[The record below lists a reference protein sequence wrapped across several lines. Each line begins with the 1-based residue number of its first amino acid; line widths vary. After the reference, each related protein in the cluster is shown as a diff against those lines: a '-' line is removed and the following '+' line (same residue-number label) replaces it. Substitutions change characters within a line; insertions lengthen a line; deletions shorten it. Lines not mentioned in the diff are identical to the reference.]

1 MYTFLTI
8 ACVYTQIYLFY
19 NERTFMDTQNIGRIA
34 IIIGC
39 MIFSALFS
47 SCETAFSSVNKIR
60 LKNYASQG
68 NKRAEKA
75 LKIAN
80 AFEDALTTVLVGNNI
95 VNITMASVGTV
106 VFTSLLGEKGVGISS
121 AVMTVLVLIFGEVL
135 PKSFAKQNA
144 EKLALIFAGPLS
156 ALIFIFKPIVL
167 FFNLLAS
174 VLKSDKTEPT
184 VTEDE
189 LKYIID
195 EIEEQ
200 GVLEE
205 QESDLVKSALEF
217 DEITVNEI
225 LIPRIKVVG
234 IEKSSSIEEIKNL
247 FIEEMYSR
255 LPVYDKSLD
264 NIIGMITNKRFFKML
279 SQGGNDISE
288 IIQDVAHFSDL
299 KLISEALRDMQ
310 RLKTHLA
317 VVLDQYGGTKGI
329 ITLEDIIEEL
339 VGEIYDEND
348 EIIHNFI
355 KISDTEFEIAG
366 DMSIS
371 DMLEEIGLE
380 ETAIESTYTSVGGWV
395 TELLEHIPEENE
407 TAEYGIFKIT
417 VLKVREQ
424 SVEKLNIKI
433 TEPAVKQ

>member
-19 NERTFMDTQNIGRIA
+19 NERTFMDTQNIGRIV
-34 IIIGC
+34 III
-39 MIFSALFS
+39 ITIVFSALFS

-60 LKNYASQG
+60 LKNYAAQG

-80 AFEDALTTVLVGNNI
+80 SFEDALTTVLVGNNI
-95 VNITMASVGTV
+95 VNITMASVGTIL
-106 VFTSLLGEKGVGISS
+106 FTSLFGSKGVGIST
-121 AVMTVLVLIFGEVL
+121 AVITVLVLIFGEVL

-234 IEKSSSIEEIKNL
+234 IEKSSSIEDIKNL

-407 TAEYGIFKIT
+407 TAEYDIFKIT

>member
-1 MYTFLTI
+1 
-8 ACVYTQIYLFY
+8 
-19 NERTFMDTQNIGRIA
+19 MDTQNIGRIA
-34 IIIGC
+34 IIIITI
-39 MIFSALFS
+39 IFSALFS

-60 LKNYASQG
+60 LKNYAAQG
-68 NKRAEKA
+68 NKRAAKA

-95 VNITMASVGTV
+95 VNITMASVATV
-106 VFTSLLGEKGVGISS
+106 LFTSLLGSKGVGIST
-121 AVMTVLVLIFGEVL
+121 VVITVLVLIFGEVL
-135 PKSFAKQNA
+135 PKSYAKENA
-144 EKLALIFAGPLS
+144 EKLSLLFAAPLS

-234 IEKSSSIEEIKNL
+234 VEKNASIEEIKNL

-255 LPVYDKSLD
+255 IPVYEKSLD

-279 SQGGNDISE
+279 SQGGDDISE

-348 EIIHNFI
+348 EIVPNLI
-355 KISDTEFEIAG
+355 KISDNEFEVTG
-366 DMSIS
+366 DLSIS
-371 DMLEEIGLE
+371 DMLEEIGLDE
-380 ETAIESTYTSVGGWV
+380 NLIESTYTSVGGWV
-395 TELLEHIPEENE
+395 TELLEHIPENNE
-407 TAEYGIFKIT
+407 TAQYGNFFIT
-417 VLKVREQ
+417 VLKVKEQ
-424 SVEKLNIKI
+424 SVEKLNIRISSSEAEK
-433 TEPAVKQ
+433 

>member
-1 MYTFLTI
+1 
-8 ACVYTQIYLFY
+8 
-19 NERTFMDTQNIGRIA
+19 MDTQNIGRIA
-34 IIIGC
+34 IIIIT

-60 LKNYASQG
+60 LKNYAAQG
-68 NKRAEKA
+68 NKRAAKA

-95 VNITMASVGTV
+95 VNITMASVATV
-106 VFTSLLGEKGVGISS
+106 LFTSLLGSKGVGIST
-121 AVMTVLVLIFGEVL
+121 VVITVLVLIFGEVL
-135 PKSFAKQNA
+135 PKSYAKENA
-144 EKLALIFAGPLS
+144 EKLSLLFAAPLS

-234 IEKSSSIEEIKNL
+234 VEKNASIEEIKNL

-255 LPVYDKSLD
+255 IPVYEKSLD

-279 SQGGNDISE
+279 SQGGDDISE

-348 EIIHNFI
+348 EIVPHLI
-355 KISDTEFEIAG
+355 KISDNEFEVTG
-366 DMSIS
+366 DLSIS
-371 DMLEEIGLE
+371 DMLEEIGLDE
-380 ETAIESTYTSVGGWV
+380 NLIESTYTSVGGWV
-395 TELLEHIPEENE
+395 TELLEHIPENNE
-407 TAEYGIFKIT
+407 TAQYGNFFIT
-417 VLKVREQ
+417 VLKVKEQ
-424 SVEKLNIKI
+424 SVEKLNIRISSSEAEK
-433 TEPAVKQ
+433 

>member
-19 NERTFMDTQNIGRIA
+19 NERTFMDTQNIGRIV
-34 IIIGC
+34 III
-39 MIFSALFS
+39 ITIVFSALFS

-60 LKNYASQG
+60 LKNYAAQG

-80 AFEDALTTVLVGNNI
+80 SFEDALTTVLVGNNI
-95 VNITMASVGTV
+95 VNITMASVGTIL
-106 VFTSLLGEKGVGISS
+106 FTSLFGSKGVGIST
-121 AVMTVLVLIFGEVL
+121 AVITVLVLIFGEVL

-234 IEKSSSIEEIKNL
+234 IEKSSSIEDIKNL

>member
-1 MYTFLTI
+1 
-8 ACVYTQIYLFY
+8 
-19 NERTFMDTQNIGRIA
+19 MDTQNIGRIA
-34 IIIGC
+34 IIIITI
-39 MIFSALFS
+39 IFSALFS

-60 LKNYASQG
+60 LKNYAAQG
-68 NKRAEKA
+68 NKRAAKA

-95 VNITMASVGTV
+95 VNITMASVATV
-106 VFTSLLGEKGVGISS
+106 LFTSLLGSKGVGIST
-121 AVMTVLVLIFGEVL
+121 VVITVLVLIFGEVL
-135 PKSFAKQNA
+135 PKSYAKENA
-144 EKLALIFAGPLS
+144 EKLSLLFAAPLS

-234 IEKSSSIEEIKNL
+234 VEKNASIEEIKNL

-255 LPVYDKSLD
+255 IPVYEKSLD

-348 EIIHNFI
+348 EIVPHLI
-355 KISDTEFEIAG
+355 KISDNEFEVTG
-366 DMSIS
+366 DLSIS
-371 DMLEEIGLE
+371 DMLEEIGLDE
-380 ETAIESTYTSVGGWV
+380 NLIESTYTSVGGWV
-395 TELLEHIPEENE
+395 TELLEHIPENNE
-407 TAEYGIFKIT
+407 TAQYGNFFIT
-417 VLKVREQ
+417 VLKVKEQ
-424 SVEKLNIKI
+424 SVEKLNIRISSSEAEK
-433 TEPAVKQ
+433 

>member
-1 MYTFLTI
+1 
-8 ACVYTQIYLFY
+8 
-19 NERTFMDTQNIGRIA
+19 MDTQNIGRIV
-34 IIIGC
+34 III
-39 MIFSALFS
+39 ITIVFSALFS

-60 LKNYASQG
+60 LKNYAAQG

-80 AFEDALTTVLVGNNI
+80 SFEDALTTVLVGNNI
-95 VNITMASVGTV
+95 VNITMASVGTIL
-106 VFTSLLGEKGVGISS
+106 FTSLFGSKGVGIST
-121 AVMTVLVLIFGEVL
+121 AVITVLVLIFGEVL

-234 IEKSSSIEEIKNL
+234 IEKSSSIEDIKNL

>member
-19 NERTFMDTQNIGRIA
+19 NERTFMDTQNIGRIV
-34 IIIGC
+34 III
-39 MIFSALFS
+39 ITIVFSALFS

-60 LKNYASQG
+60 LKNYAAQG

-80 AFEDALTTVLVGNNI
+80 SFEDALTTVLVGNNI
-95 VNITMASVGTV
+95 VNITMASVGTIL
-106 VFTSLLGEKGVGISS
+106 FTSLFGSKGVGIST
-121 AVMTVLVLIFGEVL
+121 AVITVLVLIFGEVL

-234 IEKSSSIEEIKNL
+234 IEKSSSIEDIKNL

-366 DMSIS
+366 DMSIN

>member
-1 MYTFLTI
+1 
-8 ACVYTQIYLFY
+8 
-19 NERTFMDTQNIGRIA
+19 MDTQNIGRIA

>member
-1 MYTFLTI
+1 
-8 ACVYTQIYLFY
+8 
-19 NERTFMDTQNIGRIA
+19 MDTQNIGRI
-34 IIIGC
+34 III
-39 MIFSALFS
+39 IITIVFSALFS

-60 LKNYASQG
+60 LKNYAAQG

-80 AFEDALTTVLVGNNI
+80 SFEDALTTVLVGNNI
-95 VNITMASVGTV
+95 VNITMASVGTIL
-106 VFTSLLGEKGVGISS
+106 FTSLFGSKGVGIST
-121 AVMTVLVLIFGEVL
+121 AVITVLVLIFGEVL

-348 EIIHNFI
+348 EVIHNFI

>member
-1 MYTFLTI
+1 
-8 ACVYTQIYLFY
+8 
-19 NERTFMDTQNIGRIA
+19 MDTQNIGRI
-34 IIIGC
+34 III
-39 MIFSALFS
+39 IITIVFSALFS

-60 LKNYASQG
+60 LKNYAAQG

-80 AFEDALTTVLVGNNI
+80 SFEDALTTVLVGNNI
-95 VNITMASVGTV
+95 VNITMASVGTIL
-106 VFTSLLGEKGVGISS
+106 FTSLFGSKGVGIST
-121 AVMTVLVLIFGEVL
+121 AVITVLVLIFGEVL

-144 EKLALIFAGPLS
+144 EKLALIFARPLS
-156 ALIFIFKPIVL
+156 SLIFIFKPIVL